1 MLMSTNFFKNIMLLQ
16 INIINNTPV
25 SFTKP
30 FPHNLRPEAKKERMH
45 IIQYASTLLVYCC
58 STVIMLGISISPG
71 SWNASRITSCAR
83 SPKQR
88 SSVSS
93 FTIFVSMT
101 KHISTPS

>member
-30 FPHNLRPEAKKERMH
+30 FPHNLRPEGKKERMH

-58 STVIMLGISISPG
+58 STVIMLGISCFFLETSPFRTISSISPG

-83 SPKQR
+83 SPK
-88 SSVSS
+88 
-93 FTIFVSMT
+93 
-101 KHISTPS
+101 